1 MLLKILYI
9 YMKFISLGTNCFS
22 AAILKIYGLRDCSYM
37 FDWSET
43 TIDSILDIL
52 NNYSIDYNN
61 ALIDKST
68 LINFIHHTDLSY
80 RKRAIERFFSI
91 LKSNEEKVFLLS
103 TKENIEKE
111 KINEIVNILKKKTSN
126 FKIIYIYI
134 IPSINNKLYNIENY
148 LNLVDYWCLET
159 PYSTPY
165 PSGIS
170 EGILKYKIF
179 YEILKEYLDKSID
192 EIFTTEN
199 IETEISIYPIIS
211 QEQWN
216 NL

>member
-1 MLLKILYI
+1 
-9 YMKFISLGTNCFS
+9 MKFISLGTNCFS

-37 FDWSET
+37 FDWSLSSV
-43 TIDSILDIL
+43 DSILNIL

-68 LINFIHHTDLSY
+68 LINFVHHIDLSY

-91 LKSNEEKVFLLS
+91 LESNVEKVFLLS
-103 TKENIEKE
+103 TKENIDKE

-126 FKIIYIYI
+126 FKLIYIYI
-134 IPSINNKLYNIENY
+134 IPSIDNKLYNIENY
-148 LNLVDYWCLET
+148 LDSVDYWCLET
-159 PYSTPY
+159 SHSTPY
-165 PSGIS
+165 PSDIS

-179 YEILKEYLDKSID
+179 YEILKEYLDKSLD

-199 IETEISIYPIIS
+199 VEQEVSLYPIIS

-216 NL
+216 KL